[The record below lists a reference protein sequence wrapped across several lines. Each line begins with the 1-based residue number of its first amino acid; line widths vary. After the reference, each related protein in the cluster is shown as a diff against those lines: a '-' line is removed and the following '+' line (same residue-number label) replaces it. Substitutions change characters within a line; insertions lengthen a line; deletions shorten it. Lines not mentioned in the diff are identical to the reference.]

1 MPRQGYFIKK
11 KIATTHCLDFTR
23 FLASRKTSH
32 ILRQTSS
39 HAFPSRSL
47 FPGSYA
53 NLTLAQERTR
63 LTPEQ
68 TNEVVHSFYLIQD
81 DFRGH
86 ILRGSTECPRFPSE
100 SYSLRKTKVNLNTEA
115 QNNSPLLLT
124 NVLQSRICKVV
135 LSPPSP
141 RVKPR
146 SHTMWFQ
153 FWGIPFGFSQGTHY
167 KPCKLKRDLAWV
179 SRTRSWLLI
188 DTEHELF

>member
-11 KIATTHCLDFTR
+11 KIATIHCLDFTR

-81 DFRGH
+81 DFRRH

-115 QNNSPLLLT
+115 QNKSPLLLT
-124 NVLQSRICKVV
+124 NVLQSKICKVV

-141 RVKPR
+141 RGKPR

-167 KPCKLKRDLAWV
+167 NKPCKLKRDLA
-179 SRTRSWLLI
+179 
-188 DTEHELF
+188 